1 MPQIFHIDKEGF
13 SHYGY
18 QYHGLKLP
26 LFDNIEEILSALPY
40 MPIRDEDVL
49 LIGYPKSGTHWLWEV
64 INMIL
69 HGNTT
74 YMNENKVKFFIEYS
88 KQEAFE
94 TTETPR
100 VLNSHLPLRLLPL
113 GVLEKNIKTVFVARN
128 PKDIA
133 VSLYWHMF
141 QMYEFSGYEGTF
153 NGFFDVF
160 LDGHVSYGSWFDYML
175 RWQEDFDNNP
185 DWPVHTIL
193 YEDMKEEPVVEI
205 QKLASFLGKNDETDF
220 CAQVAD
226 KCSIEKMRK
235 VKPPPILKMRTPGAT
250 LFRKGVVGDW
260 KNFFTVAQ
268 NEKFDELYQEKTKN
282 LKLKFRFEL

>member
-1 MPQIFHIDKEGF
+1 MPRIFHIDKEGF

-18 QYHGLKLP
+18 QYHDLKLP

-100 VLNSHLPLRLLPL
+100 VLNSHLPLRLLPV
-113 GVLEKNIKTVFVARN
+113 GVLEKKY
-128 PKDIA
+128 KDC
-133 VSLYWHMF
+133 
-141 QMYEFSGYEGTF
+141 
-153 NGFFDVF
+153 
-160 LDGHVSYGSWFDYML
+160 
-175 RWQEDFDNNP
+175 
-185 DWPVHTIL
+185 
-193 YEDMKEEPVVEI
+193 
-205 QKLASFLGKNDETDF
+205 F
-220 CAQVAD
+220 CG
-226 KCSIEKMRK
+226 
-235 VKPPPILKMRTPGAT
+235 P
-250 LFRKGVVGDW
+250 
-260 KNFFTVAQ
+260 
-268 NEKFDELYQEKTKN
+268 
-282 LKLKFRFEL
+282 